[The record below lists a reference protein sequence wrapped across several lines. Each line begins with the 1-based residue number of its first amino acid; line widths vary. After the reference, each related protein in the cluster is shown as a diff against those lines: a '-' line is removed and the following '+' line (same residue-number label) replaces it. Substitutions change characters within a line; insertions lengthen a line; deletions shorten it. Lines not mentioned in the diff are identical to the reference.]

1 MITRILVPLDGSKH
15 ADKALDWAIDL
26 AEKYGA
32 SIELLTVI
40 PLLETFA
47 TGIYSRRGK
56 LPFFGPTPEEM
67 RERAENM
74 LKETFYRAKRSN
86 PNLEISTLVLDG
98 RPSDRIVDTAKE
110 GDFDLIVM
118 ESRGLGG
125 AKEFFLG
132 SVADRVACEAKT
144 TVVIV
149 K

>member
-1 MITRILVPLDGSKH
+1 MTS
-15 ADKALDWAIDL
+15 
-26 AEKYGA
+26 EKYGA

-47 TGIYSRRGK
+47 TGIYSRPGK

-67 RERAENM
+67 RERAKNM
-74 LKETFYRAKRSN
+74 LKETFYRAKRSS
-86 PNLEISTLVLDG
+86 PNLEISTLVLAG

-118 ESRGLGG
+118 GSRGLGG

-132 SVADRVACEAKT
+132 SVADRVASEAKT